1 MVLTSILVV
10 ALAVAPANALI
21 APLAQAPR
29 LAPRRQ
35 SRRGEDCLLSPRV
48 PPVVATFRY
57 SKSER
62 EVLENVECYIEVQT
76 PLYSLQ
82 ASPKRFHPTPPRY
95 LAERAARPSQSPT
108 IHDIDALSSFD
119 KPVVL
124 CPGNEKG
131 TSAEGGATA
140 HLPDPAHR
148 AGLCLPYQHPMR
160 DSYDGP
166 YQHPKRDSYDGHM
179 RSAQAGLRASKW
191 VFLVGDEEDR
201 ACREAQSRD
210 RICFKRPYTVNV
222 ERSRRTSSSRSFSHF
237 KHKNSPLF
245 YLYFPRSL

>member
-1 MVLTSILVV
+1 MALRSILVV
-10 ALAVAPANALI
+10 ALAVAPANAFI

-62 EVLENVECYIEVQT
+62 EVLENFEGYIEVQP
-76 PLYSLQ
+76 PLYSLHLS
-82 ASPKRFHPTPPRY
+82 AFTPTPPRY
-95 LAERAARPSQSPT
+95 LAERAARPSQSRPT
-108 IHDIDALSSFD
+108 IHDIEFDALSSFD

-222 ERSRRTSSSRSFSHF
+222 ERSRRTSSSR
-237 KHKNSPLF
+237 
-245 YLYFPRSL
+245 YR